1 MLTPSKGELRK
12 IVNQIVAK
20 NELIVKL
27 QRDIEEL
34 YAKLDAYDAYD
45 ATPSKVFPS
54 KVFPSKVFPPG
65 YRGDGV

>member
-1 MLTPSKGELRK
+1 MLTPSKGELRE

-34 YAKLDAYDAYD
+34 YAKLDAYDEPKHD
-45 ATPSKVFPS
+45 T
-54 KVFPSKVFPPG
+54 PSKVFPPG
-65 YRGDGV
+65 YRGDV

>member
-34 YAKLDAYDAYD
+34 YAKLDAYDASVYD
-45 ATPSKVFPS
+45 TQRKA
-54 KVFPSKVFPPG
+54 PPPE
-65 YRGDGV
+65 YRGDGA

>member
-12 IVNQIVAK
+12 IVNQIVAKNELIVAK

-34 YAKLDAYDAYD
+34 YAKLDAYDA
-45 ATPSKVFPS
+45 A
-54 KVFPSKVFPPG
+54 PSKVFPPG
-65 YRGDGV
+65 YRGDV

>member
-34 YAKLDAYDAYD
+34 YAKLDAYDAPKYD
-45 ATPSKVFPS
+45 VPPSDAS
-54 KVFPSKVFPPG
+54 PPG
-65 YRGDGV
+65 YRGDGA

>member
-1 MLTPSKGELRK
+1 MLTPSKGELRE

-34 YAKLDAYDAYD
+34 YAKLDDYD
-45 ATPSKVFPS
+45 ATKYDV
-54 KVFPSKVFPPG
+54 PSKVFPPG
-65 YRGDGV
+65 YRGEGV

>member
-1 MLTPSKGELRK
+1 MLTPSKGELRA

-34 YAKLDAYDAYD
+34 YAKLDAYDAPKYD
-45 ATPSKVFPS
+45 PP
-54 KVFPSKVFPPG
+54 PSKVFPPG
-65 YRGDGV
+65 YRGEGV

>member
-12 IVNQIVAK
+12 IVNQIVAKNELIVAK

-34 YAKLDAYDAYD
+34 YAKLDAYDEPKHD
-45 ATPSKVFPS
+45 T
-54 KVFPSKVFPPG
+54 PSKVFPPG
-65 YRGDGV
+65 YRGEGV